1 MLRKK
6 HVAHTLFTH
15 LYTCEKKQLKLC
27 VECTIFS
34 FYTCQ
39 YVCKKPIEVAH

>member
-27 VECTIFS
+27 VARFFS

-39 YVCKKPIEVAH
+39 YVCKKPIEVAY